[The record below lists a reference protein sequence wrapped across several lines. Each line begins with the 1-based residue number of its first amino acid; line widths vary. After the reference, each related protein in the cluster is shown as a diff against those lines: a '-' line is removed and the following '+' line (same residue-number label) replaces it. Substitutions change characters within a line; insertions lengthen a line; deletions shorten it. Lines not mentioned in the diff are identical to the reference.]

1 VTKVSAGQLFELML
15 PLSFALTA
23 LLSTWVLMS
32 ARRHLFGAA
41 TVTLWTLGTLFF
53 PLIILP
59 LYLVARSFRRR
70 DENEERAPSQA
81 LPWRRTLPLLYL
93 ATLLSLYALYFYID
107 SRGAEAH
114 LMRANQARVRGQREQ
129 VIEEYRAALRVEDDA
144 HTHNLL
150 AKEYSA
156 AMRYDEALR
165 EFRTA
170 ERMGEIDEELSFN
183 IAVSLDLLNHSA
195 EAVPEYERFLN
206 DSLCREMPYDV
217 RCVAA
222 RQRVA
227 KIAERERR

>member
-1 VTKVSAGQLFELML
+1 MTRISAGQLFELML

-23 LLSTWVLMS
+23 LVSTWVLAS
-32 ARRHLFGAA
+32 ARRQHFGAA

-53 PLIILP
+53 PLIVLP

-70 DENEERAPSQA
+70 DEESAARQA
-81 LPWRRTLPLLYL
+81 LPLRRTLPTLYL
-93 ATLLSLYALYFYID
+93 ATLLSLYALYFYTD
-107 SRGAEAH
+107 SRNVESH
-114 LMRANQARVRGQREQ
+114 LMRANQARVRGQTEQ

-150 AKEYSA
+150 GKEYFA
-156 AMRYDEALR
+156 AMRYEEALK

-183 IAVSLDLLNHSA
+183 IAVSLDQLKRSR

-217 RCVAA
+217 RCEAA

-227 KIAERERR
+227 KLAESASR